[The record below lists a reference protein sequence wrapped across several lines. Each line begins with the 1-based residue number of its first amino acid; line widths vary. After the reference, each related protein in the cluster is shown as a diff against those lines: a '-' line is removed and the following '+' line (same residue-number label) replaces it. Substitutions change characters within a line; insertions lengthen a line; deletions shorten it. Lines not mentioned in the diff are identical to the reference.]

1 MQITDLLTPQRMA
14 CHARSACKKRA
25 LELLSELLASAQP
38 GPDAHDIFDSLV
50 ARERLGGTGLG
61 HGIALPHGRLTGIQ
75 RPMGAFVQLA
85 DGIDFDAIDKQPVDI
100 LFALLVP
107 ENCTSEHLQV
117 LALLAQMFSDK
128 NLRAELREADSSEAL
143 YELLSHWRPTA

>member
-14 CHARSACKKRA
+14 CHARSASKKRA

-143 YELLSHWRPTA
+143 YELLSHWRPAA

>member
-1 MQITDLLTPQRMA
+1 MQITDLLVPQRIA
-14 CHARSACKKRA
+14 CHARSASKKRTF
-25 LELLSELLASAQP
+25 ELLSELLASAQP
-38 GPDAHDIFDSLV
+38 GPDAHEIFDSLV

-61 HGIALPHGRLTGIQ
+61 HGVALPHGRLKGAQ

-85 DGIDFDAIDKQPVDI
+85 DGVDFDALDKQPVDI

-107 ENCTSEHLQV
+107 ENCTEEHLQI

-128 NLRAELREADSSEAL
+128 NLRAELRAADSSEAL
-143 YELLSHWRPTA
+143 YELLSHWRPAA

>member
-14 CHARSACKKRA
+14 CHARSPSKKRA

>member
-1 MQITDLLTPQRMA
+1 MQITDLLAPQRIA
-14 CHARSACKKRA
+14 CHARSASKKRTF
-25 LELLSELLASAQP
+25 ELLSELLAGAQP
-38 GPDAHDIFDSLV
+38 GPDAHEIFDSLA

-61 HGIALPHGRLTGIQ
+61 HGVALPHGRLKGAQ

-85 DGIDFDAIDKQPVDI
+85 DGVDFDALDKQPADL

-107 ENCTSEHLQV
+107 EHCTEEHLQI

-128 NLRAELREADSSEAL
+128 NLRAELRAADSSEAL
-143 YELLSHWRPTA
+143 YELLSHWRPAA

>member
-14 CHARSACKKRA
+14 CHARSASKKRA

-61 HGIALPHGRLTGIQ
+61 HGIALPHGRLKGTQ

-107 ENCTSEHLQV
+107 EHCTEEHLQI

-128 NLRAELREADSSEAL
+128 NLRAELRAADSSEAL
-143 YELLSHWRPTA
+143 YELLSRWRPAT